1 MICLSRDQAK
11 KTKKNKKR
19 NRFIFRISILA
30 ILVIALIFAL
40 VSNLQKDNTIYNV
53 GDQAPDFMLN
63 QISHNNDLESF
74 RLSDYKGKGVM
85 LNFWGTWCKPCKKEM
100 PYMEQLYPKYKEKGV
115 EIIAVSLDATELVVN
130 RFIDDYN
137 LTFPIPYDAAGEV
150 KDLYKIG
157 PIPSTFFINPDGTIE
172 HIVEGALSQESLEKH
187 LQDIQP
193 NAS

>member
-1 MICLSRDQAK
+1 MSLDKVK
-11 KTKKNKKR
+11 KTKRNKKR

-30 ILVIALIFAL
+30 ILVVVLIFAL
-40 VSNLQKDNTIYNV
+40 VSNLQKDNTIYKV

-74 RLSDYKGKGVM
+74 RLSDYEGKGVM
-85 LNFWGTWCKPCKKEM
+85 LNFWGTWCEPCKKEM
-100 PYMEQLYPKYKEKGV
+100 PYMEQLYPEYKEKGV
-115 EIIAVSLDATELVVN
+115 EIIAISLDSTKLVVN

-137 LTFPIPYDAAGEV
+137 VTFPIPYDASGEV

-157 PIPSTFFINPDGTIE
+157 PIPSTYFINPDGTIE
-172 HIVEGALSQESLEKH
+172 HIVKGALSLESLEKR

-193 NAS
+193 DAS